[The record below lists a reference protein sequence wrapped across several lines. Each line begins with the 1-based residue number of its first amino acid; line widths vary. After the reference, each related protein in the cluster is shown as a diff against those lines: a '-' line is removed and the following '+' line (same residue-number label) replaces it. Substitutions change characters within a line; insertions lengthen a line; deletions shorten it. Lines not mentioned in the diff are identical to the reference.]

1 MRLASRTV
9 EQVYNNPIKCLHI
22 SHIELSSTKALLQV
36 PIGPNTTVNT
46 PNKSTTYILSENTLA
61 SCLQ

>member
-1 MRLASRTV
+1 MRLESRTV

-36 PIGPNTTVNT
+36 PIGPNTTQLIPQINLLH
-46 PNKSTTYILSENTLA
+46 TYLVKTH
-61 SCLQ
+61 